1 MQLNDMLK
9 FALESK
15 VFNIPP
21 HLLVEGD
28 GRQEEY
34 SNLDKKQLE
43 QVILVVWAHWLTVYV
58 RNEIK
63 KSIGENHPGLKFE

>member
-34 SNLDKKQLE
+34 SNLDKNQLE
-43 QVILVVWAHWLTVYV
+43 QVILVV
-58 RNEIK
+58 
-63 KSIGENHPGLKFE
+63 